1 MGPVQA
7 TKTCLRK
14 SFTYSGR
21 ASRSEFWQ
29 FAAVVL
35 LLKLCGVVLAFTLNT
50 GAAGRRAEP
59 LLALALIVLF
69 ALWAPLLAA
78 AARRYNDTGVTRIPL
93 FFLAFTLIPFSL
105 ARLIEALDTHIEVP
119 VGFHEM
125 PEIVLPTMIGAVLLT
140 PVNVVL
146 LAFPSRP
153 HPIPSSGRT

>member
-29 FAAVVL
+29 FAAVVFA
-35 LLKLCGVVLAFTLNT
+35 LKLCGFWLAATLNT
-50 GAAGRRAEP
+50 ASAGRQAHP
-59 LLALALIVLF
+59 LPTLVLIVLF
-69 ALWAPLLAA
+69 ALWAPLFAA
-78 AARRYNDTGVTRIPL
+78 ASRRYSDTGVTHIPL
-93 FFLAFTLIPFSL
+93 ILLAFTLVPFSL
-105 ARLIEALDTHIEVP
+105 TRLIERLDTQIEMP

-125 PEIVLPTMIGAVLLT
+125 PEVVLPTMIGAVLLT